1 MTYVNDRRAALS
13 ALKDM
18 SLVDCSKNGKCTGCG
33 ECCSNLLPMTMEE
46 IDRIGKYIYYKKIE
60 AVNHKPAFIVGEI
73 VDMCC
78 PFLDTT
84 KPDHKCLIYDV
95 RPEICRDFFC
105 HDAVKGVPSKIPME
119 RMIKMLPVHVRET
132 FYGQEN

>member
-1 MTYVNDRRAALS
+1 MPYINDRRAALS

-18 SLVDCSKNGKCTGCG
+18 PVTDCSKDGKCSGCG
-33 ECCSNLLPMTMEE
+33 ECCTNLLPMTAKE
-46 IDRIGKYIYYKKIE
+46 IDQIGKYIRYKKIE
-60 AVNHKPAFIVGEI
+60 AVDHRPALAVGTV
-73 VDMCC
+73 VDLCC

-84 KPDHKCLIYDV
+84 KPDHKCLIYPV

-105 HDAVKGVPSKIPME
+105 HYSANGVPSKIPME
-119 RMIKMLPVHVRET
+119 RMLKMLPVHVRET